1 MDVKPQQKKKKRR
14 RRRQTDRQTD
24 RQIDRQRQTDTERG
38 GVERRERKRQRQRE
52 MTGFNAQEEEEKE
65 EEEEAS
71 TLSIFVA
78 CVSGIFGTLQEAPE
92 NKHLQSCYNDVLL
105 TKALTPQG

>member
-1 MDVKPQQKKKKRR
+1 MLNPNRKRR
-14 RRRQTDRQTD
+14 RGGGGGQTDRQTD

>member
-1 MDVKPQQKKKKRR
+1 
-14 RRRQTDRQTD
+14 
-24 RQIDRQRQTDTERG
+24 
-38 GVERRERKRQRQRE
+38 
-52 MTGFNAQEEEEKE
+52 MTGFNAQEDKK

-78 CVSGIFGTLQEAPE
+78 CVSGIFDTLQEVPE

-105 TKALTPQG
+105 THALTPQG